1 MIFFYFFKT
10 IKKKLTKG
18 ITNKAGRNF
27 LGRVCIRGQ
36 GAGNKRI
43 YRYIDFNR
51 RVNIKGKVVN
61 IIYDP
66 NRTAR
71 LGLVIYLNSSCSYIL
86 LQRNIK
92 IGSIIYSGSVMTKD
106 NIIEIGYSLP
116 LKYMPLFSNI
126 SNIELNPFIGGTLCR
141 AAGTSCILIGKT
153 IDNKKGILKL
163 NSKWELHVSL
173 DCISSYGTISN
184 KAINNLY
191 IKKAG
196 KNRAFGWKPKVRGV
210 AKNPCDHPHGGGNG
224 KKPKPK
230 IPVNAWHTV
239 FKWTHT
245 KNTKIDNIK
254 RRKFKKLNEN

>member
-1 MIFFYFFKT
+1 MTIFYFFKK

-18 ITNKAGRNF
+18 IKSKGGRNF
-27 LGRVCIRGQ
+27 LGRVCVRGQ
-36 GAGNKRI
+36 GGGNKRI
-43 YRYIDFNR
+43 FRYIDFIR
-51 RVNIKGKVVN
+51 RVNASGKVIN

-66 NRTAR
+66 SRTAR
-71 LGLVIYLNSSCSYIL
+71 LGLVIYLNSFCSYIL
-86 LQRNIK
+86 LQKNVK
-92 IGSIIYSGSVMTKD
+92 IGSVIYSGSSILKGNV
-106 NIIEIGYSLP
+106 IESGYSLP

-126 SNIELNPFIGGTLCR
+126 SNIELKPFIGSTLCR
-141 AAGTSCILIGKT
+141 AANTSCILIGKT
-153 IDNKKGILKL
+153 LDNKKGVLKL

-173 DCISSYGTISN
+173 NCISSFGVSSN
-184 KAINNLY
+184 KALNNLF

-196 KNRAFGWKPKVRGV
+196 KNRALGWKPKVRGV

-245 KNTKIDNIK
+245 KNTKKDNFK

>member
-1 MIFFYFFKT
+1 MTIYYFFKK

-18 ITNKAGRNF
+18 IKSKGGRNF
-27 LGRVCIRGQ
+27 LGRVCVRGQ
-36 GAGNKRI
+36 GGGNKRI
-43 YRYIDFNR
+43 FRYIDFIR
-51 RVNIKGKVVN
+51 RVNASGKVIN

-66 NRTAR
+66 SRTAR
-71 LGLVIYLNSSCSYIL
+71 LGLVIYLNSFCSYIL
-86 LQRNIK
+86 LQKNVK
-92 IGSIIYSGSVMTKD
+92 IGSVIYSGSSILKGNV
-106 NIIEIGYSLP
+106 IESGYSLP

-126 SNIELNPFIGGTLCR
+126 SNIELKPFIGSTLCR

-153 IDNKKGILKL
+153 LDNKKGVLKL

-173 DCISSYGTISN
+173 NCISSFGASSN
-184 KAINNLY
+184 KALNNLF

-196 KNRAFGWKPKVRGV
+196 KNRALGWKPKVRGV

-245 KNTKIDNIK
+245 KNTKKDNLK

>member
-1 MIFFYFFKT
+1 MTIYYFFKK

-18 ITNKAGRNF
+18 IKSKGGRNF
-27 LGRVCIRGQ
+27 LGRVCVRGQ
-36 GAGNKRI
+36 GGGNKRI
-43 YRYIDFNR
+43 FRYIDFIR
-51 RVNIKGKVVN
+51 RVNASGKVIN

-66 NRTAR
+66 SRTAR
-71 LGLVIYLNSSCSYIL
+71 LGLVIYLNSFCSYIL
-86 LQRNIK
+86 LQKNVK
-92 IGSIIYSGSVMTKD
+92 IGSVIYSGSSILKGNV
-106 NIIEIGYSLP
+106 IESGYSLP

-126 SNIELNPFIGGTLCR
+126 SNIELKPFIGSTLCR

-153 IDNKKGILKL
+153 LDNKKGVLKL

-173 DCISSYGTISN
+173 NCISSFGASSN
-184 KAINNLY
+184 KTLNNLF

-196 KNRAFGWKPKVRGV
+196 KNRALGWKPKVRGV

-245 KNTKIDNIK
+245 KNTKKDNLK

>member
-1 MIFFYFFKT
+1 MTIYYFFKK

-18 ITNKAGRNF
+18 IKSKGGRNF
-27 LGRVCIRGQ
+27 LGRVCVRGQ
-36 GAGNKRI
+36 GGGNKRI
-43 YRYIDFNR
+43 FRYIDFIR
-51 RVNIKGKVVN
+51 RVNASGKVIN

-66 NRTAR
+66 SRTAR
-71 LGLVIYLNSSCSYIL
+71 LGLVIYLNSFCSYIL
-86 LQRNIK
+86 LQKNVK
-92 IGSIIYSGSVMTKD
+92 IGSVIYSGSSILKG
-106 NIIEIGYSLP
+106 NLIESGYSLP

-126 SNIELNPFIGGTLCR
+126 SNIELKPFIGSTLCR

-153 IDNKKGILKL
+153 LDNKKGVLKL

-173 DCISSYGTISN
+173 NCISSFGASSN
-184 KAINNLY
+184 KALNNLF

-196 KNRAFGWKPKVRGV
+196 KNRALGWKPKVRGV

-245 KNTKIDNIK
+245 KNTKKDNLK

>member
-1 MIFFYFFKT
+1 MTIYYFFKK

-18 ITNKAGRNF
+18 IKCKGGRNF
-27 LGRVCIRGQ
+27 LGRICVRGQ
-36 GAGNKRI
+36 GGGNKRI
-43 YRYIDFNR
+43 FRYIDFIR
-51 RVNIKGKVVN
+51 RVNASGKVIN

-66 NRTAR
+66 SRTAR
-71 LGLVIYLNSSCSYIL
+71 LGLVIYLNSFCSYIL
-86 LQRNIK
+86 LQKNVK
-92 IGSIIYSGSVMTKD
+92 IGSVIYSGSSILKGNV
-106 NIIEIGYSLP
+106 IESGYSLP
-116 LKYMPLFSNI
+116 LKYMPLFSSI
-126 SNIELNPFIGGTLCR
+126 SNIELKPFIGSTLCR

-153 IDNKKGILKL
+153 LDNKKGVLKL

-173 DCISSYGTISN
+173 NCISSFGASSN
-184 KAINNLY
+184 KALNNLF

-196 KNRAFGWKPKVRGV
+196 KNRALGWKPKVRGV

-245 KNTKIDNIK
+245 KNTKKDNLK